1 MFHVKL
7 GELFA
12 LDHSGQALK
21 NNLGSFMLDGSHT
34 WNCDQYDIGYTNEV
48 VFYQGR
54 SPSWNFGAN
63 GGWGVTKEY
72 SGPHI
77 KFSAFL
83 DLYIDET
90 TGETPYP
97 DMTRDLDG
105 QSHTFVFKNL
115 AGAPLTLADTVRHP

>member
-7 GELFA
+7 GELFVI
-12 LDHSGQALK
+12 DHSGQALK
-21 NNLGSFMLDGSHT
+21 NNLGSFMLDGSNV
-34 WNCDQYDIGYTNEV
+34 WNCEQYDIGYTNEV
-48 VFYQGR
+48 VFYQG
-54 SPSWNFGAN
+54 PSASWTFNGNWAN
-63 GGWGVTKEY
+63 PTKVY
-72 SGPHI
+72 ASAPV
-77 KFSAFL
+77 KFSAHL

-105 QSHTFVFKNL
+105 QPHTFRFVNM